1 MTTATATATTA
12 TAAAVI
18 TYRTVPKGGGYG
30 VPLAPAI
37 YRPHQT
43 KDGRWVW
50 RLEER
55 ELLGWLYSHGSRRER
70 GVYSEAKAQRI
81 AEELG
86 AARGIEVYG
95 RAAHNRP
102 LTDAEI
108 ARFVKAA

>member
-1 MTTATATATTA
+1 MTTATAAAATV
-12 TAAAVI
+12 AVI

-37 YRPHQT
+37 YRPHRTQA
-43 KDGRWVW
+43 GRWVW

-55 ELLGWLYSHGSRRER
+55 ELLGWLYSHGSRREI

-81 AEELG
+81 TEELA

-108 ARFVKAA
+108 ARFVKA